1 MHRMPALQPLRAE
14 HAPALLDFE
23 LANRAY
29 FAASIP
35 DRGDDYF
42 ARFEERLGELLAWQA
57 EGRDFLHV
65 LVEEGGEV
73 VGRVNLVDAVDGCA
87 ELGYRIAER
96 AAGRGLATAGV
107 REVCGLA
114 VARYGLTA
122 LRAETT
128 VDNGASRTVLARTGF
143 VTVGEAVVDG
153 RTRIRYRLDL
163 V

>member
-1 MHRMPALQPLRAE
+1 MPALQPLRAE